1 MHFPNKNEVFYNKVQ
16 VLNRDLS
23 ITMIRLHGERLVKE
37 RREKA
42 EKKVRLATS
51 TANALSIQTSN
62 FAYIPNVTETPQD
75 FLRQSGQ
82 LRSHG

>member
-23 ITMIRLHGERLVKE
+23 ITMIRLHGEKMVKE

-42 EKKVRLATS
+42 EKKVK
-51 TANALSIQTSN
+51 
-62 FAYIPNVTETPQD
+62 YV
-75 FLRQSGQ
+75 
-82 LRSHG
+82 RSSDHVY